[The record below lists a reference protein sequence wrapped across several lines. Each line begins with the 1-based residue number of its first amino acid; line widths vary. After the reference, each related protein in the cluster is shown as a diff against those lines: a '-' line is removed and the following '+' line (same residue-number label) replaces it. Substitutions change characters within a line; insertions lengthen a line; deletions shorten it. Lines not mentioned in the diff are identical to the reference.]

1 MQEDKLKDE
10 QAKDNS
16 VKAFVMPSF
25 DSPLNWKEDFKHENG
40 NYTCKC
46 YQCDR
51 YFIGHKRRPMCK
63 ECSDKYDAS

>member
-1 MQEDKLKDE
+1 MSKEQNLQDKD
-10 QAKDNS
+10 
-16 VKAFVMPSF
+16 KALHIGSVMPSF